1 MVTSMWIELQRGID
15 LNDIRMRCSRFNG
28 HDAEDRDSRGP
39 KSQTQLTS
47 WMARLG
53 IGEKSRWQFGKLPT
67 GTHSPTW
74 RNYEPRLL
82 RLQNGMIFQV
92 STANLLT

>member
-67 GTHSPTW
+67 GTHSP
-74 RNYEPRLL
+74 RLL